1 MKPIIKQVALVISTF
16 NWPSALELVLESV
29 VRQTKMPDEILVA
42 DDGSYDA
49 TRQVVEYYQLVHR
62 LPIKHVWQPDKGFRK
77 SLIINKAIRQT
88 SCDYIIQIDGD
99 MILHRSFIADHLRAA
114 RRDCFVQGS
123 RVLMD
128 ASLTKQLIQ
137 TGFVPLH
144 PWSQGIRNRINAIHL
159 PLLAFLFG
167 KKTSSNQNIKACN
180 LAFWRADYVLVNG
193 YNNEFSGWGWEDVE
207 FATRLLQAGCKK
219 KRLKMAG
226 VAYHLH
232 HASSSREHLQ
242 DNEILFIE
250 TTKNPH
256 WVCPNGYYQAS

>member
-29 VRQTKMPDEILVA
+29 VRQTKIPDEILVA

-49 TRQVVEYYQLVHR
+49 TRQVVAYYQLVYR
-62 LPIKHVWQPDKGFRK
+62 LPIKHVWQPDQGYRK

-123 RVLMD
+123 RVLLD

-137 TGFVPLH
+137 TGLQLLH

-159 PLLAFLFG
+159 PGLAFYSVKKPAAIKISKPATLPSG
-167 KKTSSNQNIKACN
+167 KPIMY
-180 LAFWRADYVLVNG
+180 W
-193 YNNEFSGWGWEDVE
+193 
-207 FATRLLQAGCKK
+207 
-219 KRLKMAG
+219 
-226 VAYHLH
+226 
-232 HASSSREHLQ
+232 
-242 DNEILFIE
+242 
-250 TTKNPH
+250 
-256 WVCPNGYYQAS
+256 

>member
-1 MKPIIKQVALVISTF
+1 MKPQIKQVALVISTF

-49 TRQVVEYYQLVHR
+49 TRQVVEYYQLAHR
-62 LPIKHVWQPDKGFRK
+62 LPIKHIWQPDKGFRK

-88 SCDYIIQIDGD
+88 SCEYIIQIDGD
-99 MILHRSFIADHLRAA
+99 MILHRSFIADHLAAA
-114 RRDCFVQGS
+114 RRDCFIQGS
-123 RVLMD
+123 RVLLD
-128 ASLTKQLIQ
+128 SSLTKQLIQ
-137 TGFVPLH
+137 TGLLPLH
-144 PWSQGIRNRINAIHL
+144 PWKQGIRNRINAIHF

-232 HASSSREHLQ
+232 HASSCRENLQ
-242 DNEILFIE
+242 QNEIRFIE
-250 TTKNPH
+250 TTKNPN
-256 WVCPNGYYQAS
+256 WFCPNGYYQAS